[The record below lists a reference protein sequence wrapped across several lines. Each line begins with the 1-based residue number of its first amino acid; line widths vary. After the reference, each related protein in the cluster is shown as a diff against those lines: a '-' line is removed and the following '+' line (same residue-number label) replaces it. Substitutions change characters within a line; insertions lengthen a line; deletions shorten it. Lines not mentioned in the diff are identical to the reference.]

1 MNDTDISATRAGDE
15 AFMTQAL
22 AAARAA
28 GAAGE
33 VPVGA
38 VLVLHGEVVAVG
50 RNAPIGTND
59 PTAHAEIVALRA
71 AAAAFGNYRL
81 PAGELY
87 VTLEPCAMCLGALY
101 HARLSRLVYGA
112 ADPKTGAAGGLF
124 DLTAAGLPHRLS
136 VTGGVLQDECGA
148 LLRDFFR
155 SRRQAR

>member
-1 MNDTDISATRAGDE
+1 MNDTDSSATLAGDE

-22 AAARAA
+22 AAARDA

-38 VLVLHGEVVAVG
+38 VLVLGGRVVAVG

-71 AAAAFGNYRL
+71 AAAVCGNYRL
-81 PAGELY
+81 PGGELY

-101 HARLSRLVYGA
+101 HARLARVVYGA
-112 ADPKTGAAGGLF
+112 PDPKTGAAGGLF
-124 DLTAAGLPHRLS
+124 DLTSAGLPHRLR
-136 VTGGVLQDECGA
+136 VTGGVLEADCGA